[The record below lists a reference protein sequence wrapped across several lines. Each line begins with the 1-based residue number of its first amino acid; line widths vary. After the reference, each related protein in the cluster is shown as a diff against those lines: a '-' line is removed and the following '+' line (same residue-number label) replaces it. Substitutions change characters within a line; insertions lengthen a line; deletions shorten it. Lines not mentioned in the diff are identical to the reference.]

1 MSQTDRVFDILT
13 MLRDGKSFTVRD
25 FVEKYEVSNRT
36 IKRDIEYVRDRLAI
50 DIRCSGG
57 AHPVYTI
64 TEEELNSLYQRQ
76 ADQGLLLLALL
87 DSFSRNHF
95 LFPLDYRQL
104 RDNLNLP
111 MSDNYLDLTEHVT
124 YEMTE
129 EKAIKLDLFHAL
141 MASIQNQKQL
151 SIQYSDLKGELTR
164 RRIEACHLRNSDGQW
179 YLLAWCHL
187 RKDLRIFHVSRISA
201 WGALETPFSQTLSK
215 DEVDHVLDNSF
226 GIMTN
231 RRGTVIPVTILFS
244 GKATKLV
251 EGKSWHREQSVE
263 VVPEG
268 FKVSFPVESFEEV
281 LRIAFSYHSEA
292 EVLDP
297 PEFRELWLAKIREM
311 GEKFL

>member
-1 MSQTDRVFDILT
+1 MRYFFTK
-13 MLRDGKSFTVRD
+13 LRDRKSFTVQE

-36 IKRDIEYVRDRLAI
+36 VKRDIEYVRERLAI
-50 DIRCSGG
+50 DIQCSGG
-57 AHPVYTI
+57 SHPVYTI
-64 TEEELNSLYQRQ
+64 SEEETLSLYRRQ

-87 DSFSRNHF
+87 DSFSRNQF

-111 MSDNYLDLTEHVT
+111 LSDQYLDLTEHVS

-141 MASIQNQKQL
+141 MASIQDQKQL

-187 RKDLRIFHVSRISA
+187 RNDLRIFHVSRIRA
-201 WGALETPFSQTLSK
+201 WGALDIPFTQTMTK
-215 DEVDHVLDNSF
+215 AEINHVLDNSF

-231 RRGTVIPVTILFS
+231 RSGAAITVSILFS
-244 GKATKLV
+244 GKAAKLV
-251 EGKSWHREQSVE
+251 EGKRWHEEQSE
-263 VVPEG
+263 EFVPG
-268 FKVSFPVESFEEV
+268 GLKVSFPVESFEEV

-292 EVLDP
+292 EVLGP
-297 PEFRELWLAKIREM
+297 PEFRELWVEKIREM
-311 GEKFL
+311 SKKFL